1 MKDRANDIL
10 VDYEWLCGQLTD
22 ICEVLDLITVGHG
35 QTTTSAIINTVLQAL
50 EKTIADHKELT
61 NRYREDLKHD

>member
-10 VDYEWLCGQLTD
+10 VDYEGLCGQLTD
-22 ICEVLDLITVGHG
+22 ICEVLDLIALGHG
-35 QTTTSAIINTVLQAL
+35 QTTTSAIVNTVLQAL